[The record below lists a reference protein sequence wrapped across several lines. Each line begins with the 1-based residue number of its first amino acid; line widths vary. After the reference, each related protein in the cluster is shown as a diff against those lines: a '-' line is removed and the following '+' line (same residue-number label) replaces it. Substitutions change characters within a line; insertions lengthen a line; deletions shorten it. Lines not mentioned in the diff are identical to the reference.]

1 MNAADTFAE
10 LPPLSGEF
18 ETGADEFEDEARRRR
33 PWQPVRAAVR
43 SRLRIRPRAAAA
55 WRLPLRRAFGRAFAP
70 RRYGPP
76 YRRVPWPVPWPT
88 PSPWPA
94 APAAGGAAPAF
105 AMPPP
110 PFADD
115 GFEDDE
121 PPPEPAGAAPQPAD
135 AAAEPGAAAPGG
147 DAPQGESARY
157 RPRCHCARCAAGPAA
172 TYRGAGDA
180 ESDFES
186 DFEAD
191 FEDEAGAGGACGAY
205 EKTEVQRSRAAAGL
219 LPADVIEHP
228 RGLLIADFGVDW
240 RTPRATLR
248 GDAVLQRWLETMV
261 KVVEANPKTSIRI
274 VGYSDC
280 VGSEKN
286 NLHLRK
292 GRAER
297 VARLLAEML
306 GRNPAARALKSRLG
320 TAVPAPG
327 GEYVAPND
335 SVEGRA
341 RNRGVLVE
349 VQREVAFEPET
360 VCVVGARQAATYP
373 LLRVV
378 PNRQDVPREL
388 KLEFRLH
395 AKKMIGDVAQDI
407 SQRGHKAHFWVEL
420 AHAGLTAAEIFAE
433 GSALVGLLSI
443 GAPLLALAGVF
454 LALGAPYAEAAKEIA
469 EDWSARGY
477 ARGVVMGADGR
488 KAALLRDYFGND
500 VMPKNHFFEQG
511 QQIATANYRL
521 GLLVGFVHGRLLC
534 PNQRAAFWAD
544 MRNRLQGDQTYR
556 GPSKQWSRREWIDW
570 YVTTAATFR
579 ASHLQ

>member
-18 ETGADEFEDEARRRR
+18 ETGADQFEDEARRRR
-33 PWQPVRAAVR
+33 PWQPVRTAMR
-43 SRLRIRPRAAAA
+43 SRLRVRPRAAAA
-55 WRLPLRRAFGRAFAP
+55 WRLPLRRAIGRAFVP
-70 RRYGPP
+70 RRYGPV
-76 YRRVPWPVPWPT
+76 YRRMPWPL
-88 PSPWPA
+88 PWPA
-94 APAAGGAAPAF
+94 APAFGSPAPAF
-105 AMPPP
+105 AMAPQPQP
-110 PFADD
+110 QPFDDD
-115 GFEDDE
+115 GFGDDE
-121 PPPEPAGAAPQPAD
+121 PPPAPAGAAQQTPDAEPAGD
-135 AAAEPGAAAPGG
+135 AAGG
-147 DAPQGESARY
+147 DAPQGEFEGY
-157 RPRCHCARCAAGPAA
+157 RPRCRCARCAAAEA
-172 TYRGAGDA
+172 ERFIDAGEA
-180 ESDFES
+180 EADFES
-186 DFEAD
+186 DFE
-191 FEDEAGAGGACGAY
+191 DEAPAGGACGAY

-248 GDAVLQRWLETMV
+248 GDAVLKRWLETMQ

-274 VGYSDC
+274 LGYSDC

-306 GRNPAARALKSRLG
+306 GKSPAAGALKARLT
-320 TAVPAPG
+320 TAAPAPSG
-327 GEYVAPND
+327 DYVAPND

-349 VQREVAFEPET
+349 VQREVTFEPET
-360 VCVVGARQAATYP
+360 VCVVGPSQAATYP

-388 KLEFRLH
+388 KLDFRLH

-407 SQRGHKAHFWVEL
+407 GQRGHKAHFWVEL

-454 LALGAPYAEAAKEIA
+454 MALGAPYAEAAKEIA

-500 VMPKNHFFEQG
+500 VMPKNHFFDQG
-511 QQIATANYRL
+511 QKIATANYRL

-544 MRNRLQGDQTYR
+544 MRNRLQGDPSYR